1 MDDDNCEMSIVQEFD
16 YTLLNTHYEAKED
29 MIIEWNKDADNAQYT
44 DFKQLEK
51 RLNYIQMNWE
61 DSRERI
67 FKLSEKNEKLT
78 EENKQLKEFIN
89 ELEREKEV
97 LKFQIE
103 AYRQREMES

>member
-103 AYRQREMES
+103 KYRQREMES